1 MAITGLSLIQLKGN
15 CYVHSKKMH
24 SPDQCKGLPAISEN
38 SPAMMR
44 QGTRIKKICLGE
56 EIFRFYPETR
66 YPQ

>member
-1 MAITGLSLIQLKGN
+1 
-15 CYVHSKKMH
+15 MH